1 MKLSISHDNKHIFFK
16 NEDSSFIGETDYTTE
31 IWSEISKLN
40 WYVSDKKLKEGKK
53 TYIYTGS
60 KKFDGYSD
68 LHQIVMILWYG
79 LEIFK
84 KAYEKEFI
92 VEHHDNNA
100 FNCLIRNLSFA
111 SKAANLAKAHT
122 YDKER
127 LTALPSFAINI
138 FKDFDTQ
145 KYQITVGLT
154 KDFEFI
160 MMDGTE
166 KSLTALHLIYL
177 DDFRLVFQ
185 DASNFV
191 YNLLEYEKFDLRKL
205 QCIEAHETESVFIYS
220 TDGKEIPPLVEMD
233 GQHFLVLNEKTRLTF
248 LPPKEELYKPKGDS

>member
-1 MKLSISHDNKHIFFK
+1 MKLNISHDDKNIFFK
-16 NEDSSFIGETDYTTE
+16 SEDDSVFGQTDYKPE

-40 WYVSDKKLKEGKK
+40 WYVSDKKLKNGDRA
-53 TYIYTGS
+53 YIYTGS

-79 LEIFK
+79 MENFK
-84 KAYEKEFI
+84 GAYKKGYI
-92 VEHHDNNA
+92 VEHHDNDP

-138 FKDFDTQ
+138 FKDFNTQ
-145 KYQITVGLT
+145 KYQVTVGLT
-154 KDFEFI
+154 KDFDFI

-177 DDFRLVFQ
+177 NDFRLVFQ

-205 QCIEAHETESVFIYS
+205 QCSEAYETESIFIYS
-220 TDGKEIPPLVEMD
+220 TDGEEIPSYVEID
-233 GQHFLVLNEKTRLTF
+233 GKPALVLNGETRLVF
-248 LPPKEELYKPKGDS
+248 LPPKEDLYKPKGDS